1 MANALRFRQWKTP
14 KQTGERAR
22 LKIVHGPDLGS
33 IFVVTGEKFSI
44 GRGDENDVIFADLR
58 ASRRHA
64 EVTRLASGHWK
75 VKDLGSQNGVV
86 WNGTTTR
93 EADLSAGD
101 ILTVGETAF
110 EFVTAESGDKFL
122 HTPTKKIPPVYL
134 MGAPAAKTSIAV
146 SAPRPPAAAM
156 APASISGIQ
165 GLSGIA
171 GIGASLGNQA
181 SGGSDSSEKR
191 KKIIIGIVVLMG
203 VWTYIDETTPQTK
216 PKTAATAKA
225 EQKKKEIEAAERDLA
240 SYLPPMTAGSSF
252 SSAETF
258 FREGF
263 REFREKNFL
272 RARIQFETAIQINP
286 AHALSRSYLQ
296 QADQAIEAEVESHI
310 DRGRRD
316 LDAGKLRSA
325 RAHFEAVQRLLARDP
340 QNPSFIEAKDQLRAV
355 MIRSRKGVGSS

>member
-14 KQTGERAR
+14 KQAGERAR

-33 IFVVTGEKFSI
+33 IFVVTDEKFTM

-64 EVTRLASGHWK
+64 EVTRMATGLWK

-86 WNGTTTR
+86 WNGTITR

-110 EFVTAESGDKFL
+110 EFVTAESGDRFL
-122 HTPTKKIPPVYL
+122 HTPSKKVPPGYL
-134 MGAPAAKTSIAV
+134 IGSAPAKHSLAV
-146 SAPRPPAAAM
+146 AAPRP
-156 APASISGIQ
+156 APAPAPSASFSGIQ

-171 GIGASLGNQA
+171 GINASLGNQA
-181 SGGSDSSEKR
+181 SGGNSGEKR

-203 VWTYIDETTPQTK
+203 LWTYIDETRPKAK
-216 PKTAATAKA
+216 PKTAATVKA
-225 EQKKKEIEAAERDLA
+225 EQKKKEREAAERDLA
-240 SYLPPMTAGSSF
+240 SYLPPMSAGSPF
-252 SSAETF
+252 SSAGSF
-258 FREGF
+258 FKEGF
-263 REFREKNFL
+263 REFREKNYL

-296 QADQAIEAEVESHI
+296 QAEQAIETEVESHI
-310 DRGRRD
+310 ERGRRD

-325 RAHFEAVQRLLARDP
+325 RAHFEAVQRLLSRDP

-355 MIRSRKGVGSS
+355 DIRSRKGMDNS